1 MGRAGWWGG
10 GKGRAQGRKQIGRM
24 CGVRELRFKQIALH
38 GGSVGGMVAA
48 IALHAAMSVQE
59 PHPGCAAY
67 LQVSDGRPA
76 RTYHDRTVKPP
87 CPQACK
93 IEAVRCGGFA
103 CLCSRA
109 MQGGCVRDRPFP
121 PRPGW
126 DSPVRGAFRRRNRPC
141 RFPSHRCRRGG
152 GGCRAGRR
160 HSSFNSHLAYLTAS
174 SA

>member
-10 GKGRAQGRKQIGRM
+10 GKGRAQGRKQIWRM
-24 CGVRELRFKQIALH
+24 CGLRELRFKQIALH
-38 GGSVGGMVAA
+38 GGSVGDMGAA
-48 IALHAAMSVQE
+48 IALHAAMRPRRAVQE

-76 RTYHDRTVKPP
+76 KTYHDRTVKPP

-109 MQGGCVRDRPFP
+109 MQGGCAGQAIPAQARLGQSRPWHLQAP
-121 PRPGW
+121 QQALPLPITQVPMR
-126 DSPVRGAFRRRNRPC
+126 RGA
-141 RFPSHRCRRGG
+141 
-152 GGCRAGRR
+152 AGQGVVTLRSIR
-160 HSSFNSHLAYLTAS
+160 TWRI
-174 SA
+174 